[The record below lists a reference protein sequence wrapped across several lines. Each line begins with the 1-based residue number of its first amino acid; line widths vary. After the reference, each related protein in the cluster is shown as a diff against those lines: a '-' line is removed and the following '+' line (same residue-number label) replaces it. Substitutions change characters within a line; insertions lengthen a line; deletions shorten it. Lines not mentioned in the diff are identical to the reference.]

1 MLPEQYSIIR
11 QEQCWR
17 WLAGVSENMR
27 IYMKVILEIRNSAK
41 IERIEVMIHELNKGI
56 AHDFNDVVENVKVDF
71 GILKLH

>member
-1 MLPEQYSIIR
+1 
-11 QEQCWR
+11 
-17 WLAGVSENMR
+17 MR